1 MKSTLGGLSVAR
13 VHSHRPVWW
22 LAGCALASA
31 LLLSHCASSSA
42 DGGSGSG
49 QKANAL
55 TGVTNASV
63 SFVFFDENGAQLNS
77 AAVTQR
83 MTNSVGASILSSGTF
98 DLDTLKALTLNTSS
112 MTSDGTWTTP
122 FAQLDTIPHQGLMVH
137 WDTVDTGYSTFLI
150 DNDGA
155 GFSAPGTYVFNE
167 RAALDARR
175 HYLTSVNARP
185 NYAPSSAFVAQR
197 QAIDACFV
205 QLAAATTQS
214 SKGALG
220 QQCLNLLALSMSTM
234 MREFGKQVAMT
245 MPDDHAFWGVTINP
259 GESGGIDTD
268 YAKLQDLVALFAPQ
282 HRWVRMVMGG
292 TGSDN
297 FALLTT
303 LAGWAETN
311 QIHTLGQLFDSSAQA
326 SIPLATF
333 KKRVNKALTY
343 PGIEKFTAWEVG
355 NEVNG
360 GWTGAQMPAK
370 IAYASA
376 AVKAKF
382 PEKMVCL
389 TFYWYAMQDTLT
401 ASLFNWIDTNMTQSM
416 RDSIDCVTLS
426 IYIDQQPL
434 GFLWDMV
441 MTKLSTLFPGKKVM
455 VGEMGFIN
463 DPTVKTFFKEG
474 PLAWTEPQGAA
485 DYINSRYLS
494 AFATPNAVGGGFW
507 WYYDSEM
514 VGKTAKWQA
523 LRDTY
528 CSVYPTLCTTK

>member
-282 HRWVRMVMGG
+282 HRWVRLVMSG
-292 TGSDN
+292 TGSDDYP
-297 FALLTT
+297 LLTN
-303 LAGWAETN
+303 LASWAQTN
-311 QIHTLGQLFDSSAQA
+311 QIQTMGQLFDSSAQA
-326 SIPLATF
+326 SITLATF
-333 KKRVNKALTY
+333 QKRVDKALAY
-343 PGIEKFTAWEVG
+343 PGIDKFTAWEVG

-360 GWTGAQMPAK
+360 GWTGSQMPAK
-370 IAYASA
+370 S
-376 AVKAKF
+376 
-382 PEKMVCL
+382 
-389 TFYWYAMQDTLT
+389 
-401 ASLFNWIDTNMTQSM
+401 
-416 RDSIDCVTLS
+416 
-426 IYIDQQPL
+426 
-434 GFLWDMV
+434 
-441 MTKLSTLFPGKKVM
+441 
-455 VGEMGFIN
+455 
-463 DPTVKTFFKEG
+463 PTPHRTSK
-474 PLAWTEPQGAA
+474 P
-485 DYINSRYLS
+485 NS
-494 AFATPNAVGGGFW
+494 
-507 WYYDSEM
+507 
-514 VGKTAKWQA
+514 
-523 LRDTY
+523 
-528 CSVYPTLCTTK
+528 PTRWCA